1 MKKLLTTSLFYC
13 VLGLVAGIYYRE
25 ITKYTEFTG
34 KTQLSVLHTHLL
46 MLGMFMFLIVLLL
59 EKNFGIMASKKF
71 NAFYY
76 IYNAGL
82 LLTVGLLTFHGT
94 MTVLGKET
102 GAAVS
107 GIAGLGHILLAVG
120 LVVLF
125 IMMYERLREEN
136 K

>member
-13 VLGLVAGIYYRE
+13 ILGLISGIYYRE
-25 ITKYTEFTG
+25 ITKYTGFTG
-34 KTQLSVLHTHLL
+34 ETQLSVLHTHLL

-59 EKNFGIMASKKF
+59 EKNFGIMSSKKF

-94 MTVLGKET
+94 MTVLGQET

-120 LVVLF
+120 LVFLF
-125 IMMYERLREEN
+125 VIMYEKLKE
-136 K
+136 KK

>member
-1 MKKLLTTSLFYC
+1 
-13 VLGLVAGIYYRE
+13 
-25 ITKYTEFTG
+25 
-34 KTQLSVLHTHLL
+34 
-46 MLGMFMFLIVLLL
+46 
-59 EKNFGIMASKKF
+59 MASKKF

>member
-13 VLGLVAGIYYRE
+13 ILGLISGIYYRE
-25 ITKYTEFTG
+25 ITKYADFTG

-46 MLGMFMFLIVLLL
+46 MLGMFMFLVVLLL
-59 EKNFGIMASKKF
+59 EKNFGIMSSKKF

-94 MTVLGKET
+94 MTVLGQET

-120 LVVLF
+120 LVILF
-125 IMMYERLREEN
+125 LIMYEKLKEE

>member
-13 VLGLVAGIYYRE
+13 ILGLISGIYYRE
-25 ITKYTEFTG
+25 ITKYADFTG

-59 EKNFGIMASKKF
+59 EKNFGIMSSKKF

-94 MTVLGKET
+94 MTVLGQET

-120 LVVLF
+120 LVILF
-125 IMMYERLREEN
+125 LIMYEKLKEE